1 MGDQSYYVQQV
12 TIIGDRCV
20 SWGSLGLEDAERLWC
35 TLAQAINSG
44 QLLASDR

>member
-12 TIIGDRCV
+12 TIIGDRYV
-20 SWGSLGLEDAERLWC
+20 SWGSLGLEDAECLWC

-44 QLLASDR
+44 